1 MNAQI
6 SFEALISMAMALIF
20 ALMII
25 AAYYILQTNLAT
37 NMQSSNNSMLDAY
50 SALNSGADTYS
61 GSGIVIK

>member
-25 AAYYILQTNLAT
+25 AAYYILQTNLAM

>member
-50 SALNSGADTYS
+50 SALNSGAGTYS
-61 GSGIVIK
+61 GLGIVIK